1 MLRLFAVS
9 ETPEGDKA
17 ECRFVPN
24 RKIVSAHV
32 GDMWTVEDA
41 SLVSTGGRERANYP
55 LGTSG
60 SNSGLYCLVCGAE
73 TGGSKQHG

>member
-1 MLRLFAVS
+1 MLRLFAVN

-32 GDMWTVEDA
+32 GDMWTVEDVF
-41 SLVSTGGRERANYP
+41 LVSKGGRERANYS
-55 LGTSG
+55 LRRSG
-60 SNSGLYCLVCGAE
+60 IKPGCTASSVELNLAG
-73 TGGSKQHG
+73 